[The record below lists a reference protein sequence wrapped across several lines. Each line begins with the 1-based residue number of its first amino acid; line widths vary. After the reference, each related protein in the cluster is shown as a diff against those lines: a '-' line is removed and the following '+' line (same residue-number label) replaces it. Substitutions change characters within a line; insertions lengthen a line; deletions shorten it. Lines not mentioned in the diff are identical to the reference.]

1 MPTPVLVE
9 RLKRAKE
16 ELTALKTAH
25 KRGVGLLKVFEENI
39 APKAPDHTPWDLTI
53 TLTFGANT
61 APYPFVYAIAKTLDE
76 SSYFFAAGFTQEEIE
91 YTSEHTVKIAGSF
104 WSENA
109 VPIRILSTAPVE
121 SVSYSWSKDS

>member
-25 KRGVGLLKVFEENI
+25 KRGVGMLKVFEENI
-39 APKAPDHTPWDLTI
+39 APQAPDQTPWNLTI
-53 TLTFGANT
+53 TLTFGADT
-61 APYPFVYAIAKTLDE
+61 APYPFVYAVAKTLDE
-76 SSYFFAAGFTQEEIE
+76 TSYVFAAGFTQENIE
-91 YTSEHTVKIAGSF
+91 YANEHTVKVAGEF
-104 WSENA
+104 WASNP
-109 VPIRILSTAPVE
+109 VPTRILSTAPVE

>member
-39 APKAPDHTPWDLTI
+39 SPQAPDQTPWELTMTI
-53 TLTFGANT
+53 SFGANST
-61 APYPFVYAIAKTLDE
+61 PYPFMYTLAKTMDE
-76 SSYFFAAGFTQEEIE
+76 SDYFWSFGFREEEIE
-91 YTSEHTVKIAGSF
+91 FTDEHTIKVAGEF
-104 WSENA
+104 WSENP
-109 VPIRILSTAPVE
+109 VPIRILSIAPVE
-121 SVSYSWSKDS
+121 SVSYSWSKYS

>member
-9 RLKRAKE
+9 RLKRAKK

-39 APKAPDHTPWDLTI
+39 APQAPDHTPWDLTI

-61 APYPFVYAIAKTLDE
+61 APYPFVYAIAKSLSEEDYYW
-76 SSYFFAAGFTQEEIE
+76 SFGFTQEEIE
-91 YTSEHTVKIAGSF
+91 YANEHTVNVAGEF
-104 WSENA
+104 WSSNP
-109 VPIRILSTAPVE
+109 VPTRILSTAPVE
-121 SVSYSWSKDS
+121 SISYSWSKS